1 MKMLQDVTDWFKAE
15 ILGDQSLQQE
25 RKKQKSQKDF
35 EKRINEAAR
44 HVCLSDRPNDDGA
57 PYPVICMDGTVIY
70 KICENPRIEKGEI
83 SLEDVGEVLVRQR
96 IHYAEAEGKI
106 CPGKGDISRSY
117 SADGSPADGSA

>member
-57 PYPVICMDGTVIY
+57 PYPVICMDAPLSI
-70 KICENPRIEKGEI
+70 KSARILESRKEK
-83 SLEDVGEVLVRQR
+83 SALKML
-96 IHYAEAEGKI
+96 GK
-106 CPGKGDISRSY
+106 SW
-117 SADGSPADGSA
+117 

>member
-1 MKMLQDVTDWFKAE
+1 MLQDVTDWFKAE

-35 EKRINEAAR
+35 EKRINEAAH
-44 HVCLSDRPNDDGA
+44 HVCLSDRPNDDGS

-83 SLEDVGEVLVRQR
+83 SLEDGR
-96 IHYAEAEGKI
+96 
-106 CPGKGDISRSY
+106 
-117 SADGSPADGSA
+117 GSFDKTTHSLC

>member
-35 EKRINEAAR
+35 EKRIDEAAH
-44 HVCLSDRPNDDGA
+44 HVYLSDRLNDNGI

-70 KICENPRIEKGEI
+70 RVCENPRIEKGEI

-96 IHYAEAEGKI
+96 IHYAENK
-106 CPGKGDISRSY
+106 PNFR
-117 SADGSPADGSA
+117 

>member
-44 HVCLSDRPNDDGA
+44 HVCLSDRPNDDG
-57 PYPVICMDGTVIY
+57 GS
-70 KICENPRIEKGEI
+70 I
-83 SLEDVGEVLVRQR
+83 SCYLHGWHRYL
-96 IHYAEAEGKI
+96 
-106 CPGKGDISRSY
+106 
-117 SADGSPADGSA
+117 